1 MKKIVSYLVMIALLF
16 CVGCSMKLSTQE
28 LSKEIETAISKDLTS
43 KNTGL
48 IVKSLTLIKES
59 ENNYSGIVTIKDA
72 QGDSSKH
79 DIKVIYD
86 GENTKWEI
94 PSLHQKVLSLNVKKS
109 INEFFVSKN
118 IKLNA
123 ESLTLNRVLDN
134 KYSGKLLIT
143 NEDGDSKYCDIEI
156 IDDGE
161 NQHWEIDE
169 SEEDLKYFSLSRQ
182 EKNGLNLLKWIYN
195 Q

>member
-1 MKKIVSYLVMIALLF
+1 MKKIVSYLVIIALLF

-109 INEFFVSKN
+109 INELFVSKN

-123 ESLTLNRVLDN
+123 ESLTLYRVFDN

-182 EKNGLNLLKWIYN
+182 DKNGLNLLKWIYN

>member
-1 MKKIVSYLVMIALLF
+1 MKKIVSYLVIIALLF

-109 INEFFVSKN
+109 INELFVSKN

-123 ESLTLNRVLDN
+123 ESLTLNRVFDN

-182 EKNGLNLLKWIYN
+182 DKNGLNLLKWIYN